1 MKASMADETKT
12 AQRPTLKTIANLSG
26 LAVPTVSR
34 ALNDAPDIGESTKLR
49 VREIAR
55 EIGYSPNRAGL
66 RLRTGKTNVIALIIS
81 TEHDLMNRTARLITS
96 IASGTRNT
104 PYHMIITPY
113 FPDQDPMDPVRY
125 VTDTRSADGILLNQT
140 QPEDPRIEY
149 LMRIGFPF
157 ATHGRT
163 NWCDRHAYYDFD
175 NGIFG
180 AEGVKR
186 LVARGRKNLVLIAP
200 RQDQT
205 YAIEMIVG
213 ARAAAETC
221 GIEFTI
227 LETTNSD
234 SPSDEVEAAFSSH
247 MALHPQTDGV
257 ITASSNAAMAVVGAI
272 EGKGLAVG
280 REVDVMAKDSLP
292 FLKRFR
298 SEILIMR
305 EDVAR
310 AGEFLCSA
318 VLRAIDQP
326 DEPPMQF
333 LEVPKEEF

>member
-1 MKASMADETKT
+1 MADETKT

-34 ALNDAPDIGESTKLR
+34 ALNNAPDIGESTKIK
-49 VREIAR
+49 VREIA
-55 EIGYSPNRAGL
+55 EQIGYSPNRAGL
-66 RLRTGKTNVIALIIS
+66 RLRTGKTNVIALILS
-81 TEHDLMNRTARLITS
+81 TEHDMMNRTARLITS

-104 PYHMIITPY
+104 PYHIIITPY

-125 VTDTRSADGILLNQT
+125 VTETRSADGILLNQT
-140 QPEDPRIEY
+140 QPEDPRVEY
-149 LMRIGFPF
+149 LMRTKFPF

-163 NWCDRHAYYDFD
+163 KWCDQHAYYDFD

-180 AEGVKR
+180 AESVKR
-186 LVARGRKNLVLIAP
+186 LAARNRKSILLIAP

-205 YAIEMIVG
+205 YAIEMIAG
-213 ARAAAETC
+213 AQAAALDV
-221 GIEFTI
+221 GVDLTI
-227 LETTNSD
+227 MEDTNSD
-234 SPSDEVEAAFSSH
+234 SPSDQVEAACFAH
-247 MALHPQTDGV
+247 LQKYPQTDGIV
-257 ITASSNAAMAVVGAI
+257 TASSNAAMAVVGAI
-272 EGKGLAVG
+272 EGLGRTVG
-280 REVDVMAKDSLP
+280 GEIDVMAKDSLP

-305 EDVAR
+305 EDVSN
-310 AGEFLCSA
+310 AGEFLCKA

-333 LEVPKEEF
+333 LERPEEEY